1 MSSSRQQTRQTILL
15 GALALSTIC
24 ISSTVN
30 AESLGRLF
38 LSPDERRLIDIHPE
52 RADAA
57 SAGNL
62 SNKNESDLITVNGLV
77 TRSSGKQTIWLN
89 KMPLRE
95 GQSAPVGRPVGIPK
109 QATVE
114 LALPGQSGTQKIK
127 PGQSYDPSSGTV
139 SERFTKVP
147 SPAEPPPKASTT
159 TPSTRATEPN
169 PADYLPKV
177 PGLPQSPR

>member
-1 MSSSRQQTRQTILL
+1 MSSSYQPTRQAILL
-15 GALALSTIC
+15 AMLSLSTVG
-24 ISSTVN
+24 ISSPVN
-30 AESLGRLF
+30 AQALGRLF

-52 RADAA
+52 RADTA

-109 QATVE
+109 HGTVE
-114 LALPGQSGTQKIK
+114 LALPGQSGTQRIK

-139 SERFTKVP
+139 SERFTKAP
-147 SPAEPPPKASTT
+147 SPAEPPSKASTT
-159 TPSTRATEPN
+159 TPSARAKELN
-169 PADYLPKV
+169 PTDYLPKV
-177 PGLPQSPR
+177 PGQPQSPR